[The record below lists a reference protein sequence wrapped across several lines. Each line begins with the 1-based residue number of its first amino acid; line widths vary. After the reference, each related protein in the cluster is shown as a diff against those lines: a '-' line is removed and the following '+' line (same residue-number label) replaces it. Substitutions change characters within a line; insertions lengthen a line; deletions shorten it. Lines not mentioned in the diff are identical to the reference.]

1 MTDFKRFISPEEMVK
16 VLKYL
21 VVEPRLSN
29 ANKPFW
35 SIPEDVT
42 TNVRGYGATTH
53 PHCSFLE
60 RRFKGEL
67 IVFGTDEITIWDE
80 VK

>member
-29 ANKPFW
+29 ADKPFW
-35 SIPEDVT
+35 SIPEYVA

-53 PHCSFLE
+53 PHSSFLE
-60 RRFKGEL
+60 RRFRGEL